1 MVESGNGNVQ
11 TDATSGT
18 PVHTSNVME
27 SPNSISSV
35 DMNNQQVQQ
44 VQHQQYA
51 QSASDGMNMQ
61 VVQQQQPL
69 QQQQQQ
75 QQQQNLMPQASPHGS
90 TVMTAPSPAPSVS
103 SSTNQGP
110 PTGGGQGGQGGVHA
124 PSLPSQSPHSQH
136 NMTSPHPQPSPHQ
149 TSPHP
154 MTISPAAHSPYQQQ
168 QQPQPQPSPQPS
180 QGAQQQQVPGSNP
193 AGSVAGRQSVQPEQ
207 RSPHGQQLQYAQQ
220 HQHPAQMHHLQQHMS
235 RFYGHYPNYA
245 AAAAMTQNPHHLG
258 RTLQAAGMASM
269 FPPNPMFNLH
279 APTTPP
285 KQSSQSSRSVPGSN
299 PQYTPTTTAAGHR
312 SATSLARL
320 QQLTNGLENT
330 PGATGS
336 GASVV
341 TSGGNTSAGNTI
353 PGAKP
358 SKQNSALLAPSYY
371 PPATPGQVQAGQTQS
386 APGHH
391 PNTPGVPGSIPS
403 HPAGRPETP
412 ASRNHQNLIAHQYS
426 AQNHMALNYP
436 GYPPGYLNPWNMYH
450 QAAADAHHQRSVS
463 AAAAHHQATHS
474 GVPGSNPAAAPHH
487 HAHQMYP
494 GYPGLPG
501 YNYHR

>member
-1 MVESGNGNVQ
+1 
-11 TDATSGT
+11 
-18 PVHTSNVME
+18 
-27 SPNSISSV
+27 
-35 DMNNQQVQQ
+35 
-44 VQHQQYA
+44 
-51 QSASDGMNMQ
+51 
-61 VVQQQQPL
+61 
-69 QQQQQQ
+69 
-75 QQQQNLMPQASPHGS
+75 
-90 TVMTAPSPAPSVS
+90 
-103 SSTNQGP
+103 
-110 PTGGGQGGQGGVHA
+110 
-124 PSLPSQSPHSQH
+124 
-136 NMTSPHPQPSPHQ
+136 
-149 TSPHP
+149 
-154 MTISPAAHSPYQQQ
+154 
-168 QQPQPQPSPQPS
+168 
-180 QGAQQQQVPGSNP
+180 
-193 AGSVAGRQSVQPEQ
+193 
-207 RSPHGQQLQYAQQ
+207 
-220 HQHPAQMHHLQQHMS
+220 
-235 RFYGHYPNYA
+235 
-245 AAAAMTQNPHHLG
+245 MTQNPHHLG

-285 KQSSQSSRSVPGSN
+285 KQSSQSSRSVTGSN
-299 PQYTPTTTAAGHR
+299 PQYTPTTSTAAGHR

-341 TSGGNTSAGNTI
+341 TSGGGGGSGNTSAGNTI

-371 PPATPGQVQAGQTQS
+371 PPATPGQQAGQAQS
-386 APGHH
+386 GAPGHH
-391 PNTPGVPGSIPS
+391 PNTPGVPGS

-450 QAAADAHHQRSVS
+450 QAAADAHHQR
-463 AAAAHHQATHS
+463 AAAHHQATHS
-474 GVPGSNPAAAPHH
+474 AVSGAANPAGPPHH

>member
-75 QQQQNLMPQASPHGS
+75 QQQQQSLMPQASPHGS

-149 TSPHP
+149 TTSPHP
-154 MTISPAAHSPYQQQ
+154 MTISPAAHSPYQQQQ

-180 QGAQQQQVPGSNP
+180 QGAQQQQQVPGSNP
-193 AGSVAGRQSVQPEQ
+193 TGSGRQSVQPEQ

-220 HQHPAQMHHLQQHMS
+220 HGHPAQMQHHLQQHMS

-245 AAAAMTQNPHHLG
+245 AAAAMSQNPHHLS
-258 RTLQAAGMASM
+258 RIQAAGMASM

-279 APTTPP
+279 ASTTPP

-341 TSGGNTSAGNTI
+341 TSGGNTSA
-353 PGAKP
+353 
-358 SKQNSALLAPSYY
+358 
-371 PPATPGQVQAGQTQS
+371 
-386 APGHH
+386 
-391 PNTPGVPGSIPS
+391 
-403 HPAGRPETP
+403 
-412 ASRNHQNLIAHQYS
+412 
-426 AQNHMALNYP
+426 
-436 GYPPGYLNPWNMYH
+436 
-450 QAAADAHHQRSVS
+450 
-463 AAAAHHQATHS
+463 
-474 GVPGSNPAAAPHH
+474 
-487 HAHQMYP
+487 
-494 GYPGLPG
+494 
-501 YNYHR
+501 